1 MNAHC
6 FIDGGYLLALG
17 KLLGKPL
24 VNPLTLARNITYS
37 EEVQYWRSA
46 VPARN
51 PKDLALEWP
60 IGLARILFYDARP
73 EQSADEAMESY
84 WRAVELLPDVET
96 KFGVLR
102 GGRPRRPPRQKGV
115 DGLIAVDMLVG
126 AFRGLYQVGIL
137 IAGDAD
143 FVPIVN
149 AVRREGVMVV
159 VAAEEA
165 SLADDLRR
173 AADRVWPLDP
183 AKRDADYPVLRGD
196 DNAVWCVD
204 ETGKLARVL
213 ER

>member
-73 EQSADEAMESY
+73 EQ
-84 WRAVELLPDVET
+84 L
-96 KFGVLR
+96 
-102 GGRPRRPPRQKGV
+102 
-115 DGLIAVDMLVG
+115 
-126 AFRGLYQVGIL
+126 
-137 IAGDAD
+137 
-143 FVPIVN
+143 
-149 AVRREGVMVV
+149 VV